1 VTAPSVIQFRGPLES
16 NSSRGF
22 SLVEIMIVVVI
33 IGILASIALPAFERV
48 WSNSTFTAFYND
60 LRVFQEALH
69 TCVLETGNT
78 DQGSVTRALSEEF
91 TDYVDQAIWSEETP
105 IGGNW
110 DVEYNSS
117 GVGLAIGAHGALLPN
132 STLLDIDDKF
142 DDGDLAT
149 GNLRKITADRFPGSW
164 RKRQASSFTPASRNL
179 PVLVL
184 NATECPSERHDFQRS
199 DADLSAGFGKENRS

>member
-1 VTAPSVIQFRGPLES
+1 MANRDILFRFPSINNAQSTVTASQAQANQFRGPLETGS
-16 NSSRGF
+16 NRGF

-60 LRVFQEALH
+60 LRVFQDALH
-69 TCVLETGNT
+69 TCVLETGNS
-78 DQGSVTRALSEEF
+78 DQGSATGFLSEEF
-91 TDYVDQAIWSEETP
+91 AAYIDEAIWAKETQ

-117 GVGLAIGAHGALLPN
+117 GVGLGIGAHGALLPN

-149 GNLRKITADRFPGSW
+149 GNLRKITADRFFW
-164 RKRQASSFTPASRNL
+164 
-179 PVLVL
+179 VLEE
-184 NATECPSERHDFQRS
+184 AT
-199 DADLSAGFGKENRS
+199 GF